1 MDKTL
6 ERIISLIPQKENG
19 AFKHGALK
27 DFAES
32 IGLSSGNVISDWIS
46 GRSHSYKRKLYEIS
60 SKYNVSVEWLKGET
74 DEKEMLSTMSKVDPR
89 SQKAAEFFRT
99 ATEEEQDMVLSYM
112 QWLESRRTNEK
123 EESE

>member
-74 DEKEMLSTMSKVDPR
+74 DEKEMLSATPEVDARTEEIAKFLR
-89 SQKAAEFFRT
+89 S
-99 ATEEEQDMVLSYM
+99 ATEEEINMVLSHVH
-112 QWLESRRTNEK
+112 WLESRRVDEK
-123 EESE
+123 NKTP